1 MKTIIVIYTNNRIN
15 STKEVNSK
23 PKYSFNTE
31 ANLKVGDIIKS
42 SQYSSNMQVV
52 SVLDKCYRYVNCKTG
67 DLSMECNSA
76 NCFVIRE
83 LVIQDKEE
91 NRIYGTLVNGI

>member
-15 STKEVNSK
+15 SSKEVNSK
-23 PKYSFNTE
+23 PKYSFNT
-31 ANLKVGDIIKS
+31 NSDLKVGDIIKS

-67 DLSMECNSA
+67 DLSMECNST
-76 NCFVIRE
+76 NCFAIRE

-91 NRIYGTLVNGI
+91 NKIYGTLNGI

>member
-31 ANLKVGDIIKS
+31 AALKVGDIIKS

-67 DLSMECNSA
+67 DLSMECNST
-76 NCFVIRE
+76 NCFDIRE

>member
-1 MKTIIVIYTNNRIN
+1 MKTIIVIYKKI
-15 STKEVNSK
+15 TKEVNSK
-23 PKYSFNTE
+23 PKYSFNT
-31 ANLKVGDIIKS
+31 NSDLKVGDIIKS

-67 DLSMECNSA
+67 DLSMECNST
-76 NCFVIRE
+76 NCFAIRE

-91 NRIYGTLVNGI
+91 NKIYGTLINGI

>member
-15 STKEVNSK
+15 SSKEVNSK
-23 PKYSFNTE
+23 PKYSFNT
-31 ANLKVGDIIKS
+31 NSDLKVGDIIKS

-67 DLSMECNSA
+67 DLSMECNST
-76 NCFVIRE
+76 NCFAIRE

-91 NRIYGTLVNGI
+91 NKIYGTLINGI

>member
-31 ANLKVGDIIKS
+31 AALKVGDIIKS

-67 DLSMECNSA
+67 DLSMECNST
-76 NCFVIRE
+76 NCFAIRE

>member
-67 DLSMECNSA
+67 DLSMECNST
-76 NCFVIRE
+76 NCFAIRE

>member
-1 MKTIIVIYTNNRIN
+1 MKTIMVIYTNNRTN

-67 DLSMECNSA
+67 DLSMECNST

-91 NRIYGTLVNGI
+91 NKIYGTLVNGI